1 MQSKAATAPNF
12 GSCLGC
18 ARRIL
23 RRVCRRTEASFMRR
37 QPCHAAVAAPR
48 QIGKAA
54 LRHGKTRKVK
64 GRKSK
69 VEIREGRALSR
80 PRRKALRQE
89 RKPPLAP
96 SP

>member
-1 MQSKAATAPNF
+1 MR
-12 GSCLGC
+12 L
-18 ARRIL
+18 RIL

-37 QPCHAAVAAPR
+37 QPCRAAVAAPR

-54 LRHGKTRKVK
+54 LRHGKARKVE
-64 GRKSK
+64 G
-69 VEIREGRALSR
+69 REGRALSR

>member
-1 MQSKAATAPNF
+1 M
-12 GSCLGC
+12 
-18 ARRIL
+18 RMRIL

-37 QPCHAAVAAPR
+37 QPCCAAVAAPR

-54 LRHGKTRKVK
+54 LRHGKTRKVE

-69 VEIREGRALSR
+69 VGRDALCRVRSG
-80 PRRKALRQE
+80 PDEAG
-89 RKPPLAP
+89 PSLAP